1 MRRWLRLGLCLG
13 LLTVALT
20 CSALAATPEY
30 TKDKDGTVNYANGKY
45 TASYTGVTS
54 GNQYALLVVKAT
66 KDGDA
71 EPINDDT
78 LMYIDQKEAE
88 SETISFDFI
97 PKSTPDCVVL
107 LGGVFDG
114 GTGGTVNSPVTL
126 GTLIGQGATIEV
138 PKANVTFAGTT
149 SPTLA
154 LADEAGQEYSFT
166 LGSDGAYSVSG
177 VIDGTYT
184 LTVSKKSHLT
194 YTLKITVENG
204 EVTGGIPAVQLLAG
218 DVNDDNYINSSD
230 ISIVLQDY
238 LKPNMEN
245 AASNINEDGF
255 VNSLDISA
263 VLGNYLKKY

>member
-13 LLTVALT
+13 LLTVALA

-30 TKDKDGTVNYANGKY
+30 TKDEDGTVNYANGKY

-126 GTLIGQGATIEV
+126 GTLIGQGVTVSGTVNLQGRSDHSGAT
-138 PKANVTFAGTT
+138 VTLTGEDATYTGTT
-149 SPTLA
+149 
-154 LADEAGQEYSFT
+154 DMN
-166 LGSDGAYSVSG
+166 GAYTLNSVTSG
-177 VIDGTYT
+177 SYKLTITMPGYLSYTKTT
-184 LTVSKKSHLT
+184 LTVEDAM
-194 YTLKITVENG
+194 TVDTKN
-204 EVTGGIPAVQLLAG
+204 LLGG
-218 DVNDDNYINSSD
+218 DVDASNQVAIGDLSA
-230 ISIVLQDY
+230 VLDLY
-238 LKPNMEN
+238 LKESTS
-245 AASNINEDGF
+245 AEDINGSGQVTMDD
-255 VNSLDISA
+255 LTIL
-263 VLGNYLKKY
+263 LGNYLKEATEEN